1 MKIRFSLFILFAFI
15 FCQLSAQNSVFKV
28 KKELNW
34 SATPNIYNPLGIS
47 EKKFWVFEGSAQHPT
62 NPVLPV
68 INFRFPVSGKGALTP
83 TITSATYEPFDQ
95 LTTEEANLV
104 VTEDITINS
113 TIVKDRRSYFGN
125 VQLLPIRKTAD
136 GRFERLISFGLN
148 VSYQETDATLT
159 PPPPPNT
166 FTSILQDGLIYKIAV
181 AEDGVYKLDYNF
193 LKDDLKMD
201 IDNIDPKQI
210 RLFGNGGGFL
220 PETIATFREDDL
232 VENHIQ
238 IIDGGDNSFDS
249 GDYILFYGEGPHK
262 WYFNDTRDRYDR
274 PQNPYDTRSYYFLK
288 VNSGEAQIMID
299 QNSINAPDYT
309 VTTFNDFDRFEED
322 KINLLGALARGGHGT
337 GKTWYG
343 DQFNPTR
350 ERNYNFE
357 FPNIVSSAEADVSVT
372 MALRSASSSYFN
384 VIAGGETFRSTNAS
398 GVRLNEAE
406 TTFAN
411 SKTVNGTFQGA
422 QSNLT
427 IQVTNPPD
435 ATQINEAF
443 LDYVQVNVRRELI
456 MAGNQMDFRDINVR
470 DYANATYEVQGINN
484 NHQIWD
490 ITDPLRPRIQKGE
503 TSGNIYRFGV
513 NIIPSNPI
521 RTFIAFN
528 QQDGLLSPEAIGLVA
543 NQNIHA
549 IQRADMVIVY
559 HSEFETATQRL
570 ADHRRQHSNLEVV
583 TVLIDQLYNEFSS
596 GKQDPTAIRDF
607 VRMLYDRDEDFK
619 YLLLFGDGSYDY
631 RNITNTPNLDNY
643 IPVYQTDTHLNPI
656 FGFPAD
662 DYFALVSEEDGS
674 NLSGAVD
681 IAVGRI
687 PARDAFTAD
696 KYVDKVIF
704 YDTDPTRFR
713 DWRNQLLFV
722 GDDGDSNTHTNQANQ
737 IADTTTQRHNYFNID
752 KILFDAF
759 QRVTTSGGI
768 RFPQANQ
775 SLNRNAFRGSLVTNY
790 LGHGGP
796 TGWAQERVLQVEDI
810 ESWRNFERLPLV
822 ITATCSFGGYDD
834 HTDFPGAE
842 VAVMKPDG
850 GAIALFTTVRAVF
863 SSSNFTLTRG
873 VFNNIFNDK
882 ENGGLAFGEILR
894 NSKNGNGASNVNN
907 RKFTLLG
914 DPAQRLAIPQ
924 YNVGTTTINGRSVE
938 ASTTPDT
945 IRALEKVTITGYVF
959 DNDGNVMSDFNGR
972 VYPTIYDKISR
983 LQTFGQGGNEVKD
996 FELRK
1001 NILFKG
1007 VATVTNGLFSFKFIV
1022 PKDIDYN
1029 FGFGKIS
1036 YYAEDGTRDANGFYD
1051 KMVIGGTSANPIV
1064 DDQGPIVEVFMNTED
1079 FVTGGTTDKDPVL
1092 LVNLSDDN
1100 GINIGGISIGHDL
1113 TAVLDDQTQDTYVL
1127 NDFYT
1132 AELDDYSK
1140 GTVRFPLFDMEEG
1153 LHRINVKAWD
1163 TSNNSGE
1170 GSTEF
1175 LVFNSEDAALKHVL
1189 NYPNPFTTN
1198 TNFQFEH
1205 QLSGQDLQ
1213 ILVQIFTVSGKL
1225 VKTIEKDIYADGF
1238 RVTDVNWD
1246 GKDDYGDRLARG
1258 VYLYKIKVK
1267 GTNAKDEDI
1276 RTESDFEKLVIL
1288 K

>member
-1 MKIRFSLFILFAFI
+1 MKIRFSLFILFTFV
-15 FCQLSAQNSVFKV
+15 FCQLFAQNSVFKI

-34 SATPNIYNPLGIS
+34 AAAPTIYNPLGTS
-47 EKKFWVFEGSAQHPT
+47 EKKLWVFDGSAQHPE

-68 INFRFPVSGKGALTP
+68 INFRFPVTGKGTLTP
-83 TITSATYEPFDQ
+83 IITGAIYEPFDQ
-95 LTTEEANLV
+95 LTAEEADQIIA
-104 VTEDITINS
+104 EDITLN
-113 TIVKDRRSYFGN
+113 TAIVKNRNAYFGK

-136 GRFERLISFGLN
+136 GRFERLTSFGLN
-148 VSYQETDATLT
+148 VSYQNATTFT

-166 FTSILQDGLIYKIAV
+166 FDSVLRDGLIYKIAV

-193 LKDDLKMD
+193 LKDDLKID
-201 IDNIDPKQI
+201 IDNINPRQI

-220 PETIATFREDDL
+220 PELIETFREDDL

-238 IIDGGDNSFDS
+238 IVDGGDNSFDS

-262 WYFNDTRDRYDR
+262 WYFDETRERFDR
-274 PQNPYDTRSYYFLK
+274 PQNPYDTRNYYFLK
-288 VNSGEAQIMID
+288 INSGNAQTISD
-299 QNSINAPDYT
+299 QNSTNAPAYT

-357 FPNIVSSAEADVSVT
+357 FPNIVSSSEVDVTVT
-372 MALRSASSSYFN
+372 MALRSASSSHFN

-398 GVRLNEAE
+398 GVNLNEAE
-406 TTFAN
+406 TTFAR
-411 SKTVNGTFQGA
+411 SKTINGKFSGA

-435 ATQINEAF
+435 GTQINEAF
-443 LDYVQVNVRRELI
+443 LDYVQVNVRRNLI
-456 MAGNQMDFRDINVR
+456 MTGNQMDFRDINVR
-470 DYANATYEVQGINN
+470 DYPNATYEVGGIND

-503 TSGNIYRFGV
+503 RSGNSFRFGV
-513 NIIPSNPI
+513 DIIPGNPI
-521 RTFIAFN
+521 KTFIGFN
-528 QQDGLLSPEAIGLVA
+528 QQEGLLSAEAIGPVS

-549 IQRADMVIVY
+549 IRRADMVIVY
-559 HSEFETATQRL
+559 HPEFEAATQRL
-570 ADHRRQHSNLEVV
+570 ADHRRQFSNLEVV
-583 TVLIDQLYNEFSS
+583 TVPIEHVYNEFSS

-643 IPVYQTDTHLNPI
+643 IPVYQTDEHLSPI
-656 FGFPAD
+656 SGFPAD
-662 DYFALVSEEDGS
+662 DYFGLVSEEDG
-674 NLSGAVD
+674 NILSGELD

-696 KYVDKVIF
+696 KVIDKIIF
-704 YDTDPTRFR
+704 YDTDPERFR

-722 GDDGDSNTHTNQANQ
+722 GDDGDGNLHTNQANL
-737 IADTTTQRHNYFNID
+737 IADTTTQRHDYFNVD

-775 SLNRNAFRGSLVTNY
+775 SINRNAFRGSLVTNY

-810 ESWRNFERLPLV
+810 ESWQNFERLPLV

-863 SSSNFTLTRG
+863 SSSNFILTKG
-873 VFNNIFNDK
+873 VFDNIFNNK

-894 NSKNGNGASNVNN
+894 NSKNGNGASPSNN

-924 YNVGTTTINGRSVE
+924 FNVGTTSINGRPVDVS
-938 ASTTPDT
+938 ATPDT
-945 IRALEKVTITGYVF
+945 ISALEKVTITGYVF

-1007 VATVTNGLFSFKFIV
+1007 VATVTNGLFSFEFIV

-1036 YYAEDGTRDANGFYD
+1036 YYAEDGTRDANGSYNRV
-1051 KMVIGGTSANPIV
+1051 VIGGTSANPIV
-1064 DDQGPIVEVFMNTED
+1064 DDQGPVVEVFMNTED

-1113 TAVLDDQTQDTYVL
+1113 TAVLDDQTQNTYVL

-1132 AELDDYSK
+1132 AELDDFSK
-1140 GTVRFPLFDMEEG
+1140 GTVRFPLFDIEEG

-1225 VKTIEKDIYADGF
+1225 VKTIEKDTYADGF

-1276 RTESDFEKLVIL
+1276 RTESGFEKLVIL

>member
-1 MKIRFSLFILFAFI
+1 MKIRFSLFIFFAFL
-15 FCQLSAQNSVFKV
+15 FCQLSAQISVFKT
-28 KKELNW
+28 KKTLNW
-34 SATPNIYNPLGIS
+34 SATPDISNPLGTS
-47 EKKFWVFEGSAQHPT
+47 EKKFWVFEGSIQHPA

-68 INFRFPVSGKGALTP
+68 INFRFPVSGEGVLTP
-83 TITSATYEPFDQ
+83 TINSATYEPFDQ
-95 LTTEEANLV
+95 LTAEEANLV
-104 VTEDITINS
+104 VSENIELVH
-113 TIVKDRRSYFGN
+113 TIVIDRKAYFGE
-125 VQLLPIRKTAD
+125 VQLLPIRQTAD
-136 GRFERLISFGLN
+136 GRFERLISFSLN
-148 VSYQETDATLT
+148 VTFQEITSRP

-166 FTSILQDGLIYKIAV
+166 FNSVLEDGLIYKIAV

-193 LKDDLKMD
+193 LKDDLKID
-201 IDNIDPKQI
+201 VDNIASNQI
-210 RLFGNGGGFL
+210 QLFGNGGGFL
-220 PETIATFREDDL
+220 PEPVASFREDDL

-238 IIDGGDNSFDS
+238 VIDGGDNSFDN

-262 WYFNDTRDRYDR
+262 WSFNDTYDRYDR

-288 VNSGEAQIMID
+288 VNSGNGQRMAE
-299 QNSINAPDYT
+299 QNSITAPDYT
-309 VTTFNDFDRFEED
+309 VTTFNDFERIEED
-322 KINLLGALARGGHGT
+322 KINLLGSLARGGHGT

-350 ERNYNFE
+350 ERNYNFD
-357 FPNIVSSAEADVSVT
+357 FPNIVASSEGDVSVK
-372 MALRSASSSYFN
+372 MALRSARSSYYN
-384 VIAGGETFRSTNAS
+384 VIAGGETFRSANAS
-398 GVRLNEAE
+398 GVILDEAE
-406 TTFAN
+406 RQFAY
-411 SKTVNGTFQGA
+411 SRSIDKKFQVT
-422 QSNLT
+422 QDNLT
-427 IQVTNPPD
+427 IQITNPPD

-443 LDYVQVNVRRELI
+443 LDYVQVNVRRNLI
-456 MAGNQMDFRDINVR
+456 MAGNQMDFRDIDVR
-470 DYANATYEVQGINN
+470 NYANATYQVQAINA

-490 ITDPLRPRIQKGE
+490 ITDPLRPRIQKG
-503 TSGNIYRFGV
+503 TSSNNTYSFGV
-513 NIIPSNPI
+513 DIIPGNPI
-521 RTFIAFN
+521 KNFIAFH
-528 QQDGLLSPEAIGLVA
+528 QEEGLLSAEAIGEVS

-549 IQRADMVIVY
+549 IQRVDMLIVY
-559 HSEFETATQRL
+559 HPEFESATQRL
-570 ADHRRQHSNLEVV
+570 ADHRRQNDNLEVA
-583 TVLIDQLYNEFSS
+583 TVPIDQVYNEFSS

-607 VRMLYDRDEDFK
+607 VRMLYERDENFK

-643 IPVYQTDTHLNPI
+643 IPVYETDTHLNPI
-656 FGFPAD
+656 DGFPAD
-662 DYFALVSEEDGS
+662 DYFALVSENDGNS
-674 NLSGAVD
+674 LAGAVD

-696 KYVDKVIF
+696 KFVDKVIF
-704 YDTDPTRFR
+704 YDTDPNRFR
-713 DWRNQLLFV
+713 DWRNQLTFV
-722 GDDGDSNTHTNQANQ
+722 GDDGDSNTHTNQANT
-737 IADTTTQRHNYFNID
+737 IADTTTQRHEYFNID

-834 HTDFPGAE
+834 HNDFPGAE

-850 GAIALFTTVRAVF
+850 GAIALFTTVRAVY
-863 SSSNFTLTRG
+863 SNSNFTLTKAVFDKIFSDKDNRG
-873 VFNNIFNDK
+873 
-882 ENGGLAFGEILR
+882 LPFGEILR
-894 NSKNGNGASNVNN
+894 TSKNGNGATSNNN

-924 YNVGTTTINGRSVE
+924 FNVGTSTINGRSVE
-938 ASTTPDT
+938 GSTTPDT
-945 IRALEKVTITGYVF
+945 ISALEKVTITGFVY
-959 DNDGNVMSDFNGR
+959 DNEGNVMSDFNGR
-972 VYPTIYDKISR
+972 VYPTVYDKISQ

-1001 NILFKG
+1001 NVLFKG
-1007 VATVTNGLFSFKFIV
+1007 TATVRNGLFSFEFIV

-1029 FGFGKIS
+1029 FGVGKIS
-1036 YYAEDGTRDANGFYD
+1036 YYAEDGTQDANGFYE
-1051 KMVIGGTSANPIV
+1051 KIIIGGTSSNPIV

-1113 TAVLDDQTQDTYVL
+1113 TAVLDDKTQDTYVL
-1127 NDFYT
+1127 NDYYT
-1132 AELDDYSK
+1132 SELDDYSK
-1140 GTVRFPLFDMEEG
+1140 GTVRFPLFDIEEG

-1170 GSTEF
+1170 GGTEF
-1175 LVFNSEDAALKHVL
+1175 LVFNSEASMLKHVL

-1225 VKTIEKDIYADGF
+1225 VKTIEKDTYADGF

-1267 GTNAKDEDI
+1267 GTNAKDEDV

>member
-1 MKIRFSLFILFAFI
+1 M
-15 FCQLSAQNSVFKV
+15 FCQLSAQNSLFKI
-28 KKELNW
+28 KKTLNW
-34 SATPNIYNPLGIS
+34 SAAPDISNPLGTS
-47 EKKFWVFEGSAQHPT
+47 EKKFWVFEGSIQHPA

-68 INFRFPVSGKGALTP
+68 INFRFPVSGQGVLTP
-83 TITSATYEPFDQ
+83 TINSATYEPFDQ
-95 LTTEEANLV
+95 LTAEEANLV
-104 VTEDITINS
+104 VLENTEIVH
-113 TIVKDRRSYFGN
+113 TIVIDRKEYFGE
-125 VQLLPIRKTAD
+125 VQLLPIRQTAD
-136 GRFERLISFGLN
+136 GRFERLTSFTLN
-148 VSYQETDATLT
+148 VAFQEITSRP

-166 FTSILQDGLIYKIAV
+166 FNSILEDGLIYKIAV
-181 AEDGVYKLDYNF
+181 VEDGVYKLDYNF
-193 LKDDLKMD
+193 LKDDLNID
-201 IDNIDPKQI
+201 VDNISPNQI
-210 RLFGNGGGFL
+210 QLFGNGGGFL
-220 PETIATFREDDL
+220 PEPIASFREDDL

-238 IIDGGDNSFDS
+238 IIDGGDNSFDN

-262 WYFNDTRDRYDR
+262 WYFNDTHDRYDR
-274 PQNPYDTRSYYFLK
+274 PQNPYDTRSYYYLK
-288 VNSGEAQIMID
+288 VNGGDGQRMAE
-299 QNSINAPDYT
+299 QNSVVASDYT
-309 VTTFNDFDRFEED
+309 VTTFNDFERFEED
-322 KINLLGALARGGHGT
+322 KINLLGSLARGGHGT

-350 ERNYNFE
+350 ERDYNFD
-357 FPNIVSSAEADVSVT
+357 FPNVVSSPDGDVSVT
-372 MALRSASSSYFN
+372 MALRSARSSYFN
-384 VIAGGETFRSTNAS
+384 VIAGGETFRSANAS
-398 GVRLNEAE
+398 GVILDESERQ
-406 TTFAN
+406 FAH
-411 SKTVNGTFQGA
+411 SRSIDKKFQVS
-422 QSNLT
+422 QDNVT

-435 ATQINEAF
+435 VTQINEAF
-443 LDYVQVNVRRELI
+443 LDYVQVNVRRNLI
-456 MAGNQMDFRDINVR
+456 MTGNQMDFRDINVR
-470 DYANATYEVQGINN
+470 NYANATYEVQAINS

-490 ITDPLRPRIQKGE
+490 ITDPLRPRIQKGASSNN
-503 TSGNIYRFGV
+503 TYSFGV
-513 NIIPSNPI
+513 DIIPSNPI
-521 RTFIAFN
+521 KNFIAFH
-528 QQDGLLSPEAIGLVA
+528 QEEGLLSAEAIGLVA

-549 IQRADMVIVY
+549 IQRADMLIIY
-559 HSEFETATQRL
+559 HPEFEGPTQRL
-570 ADHRRQHSNLEVV
+570 ADHRRQNDNLEVV
-583 TVLIDQLYNEFSS
+583 TVSIEQIYNEFSS

-607 VRMLYDRDEDFK
+607 VRMLYERDDDFK

-643 IPVYQTDTHLNPI
+643 IPVYETDTHLNPI
-656 FGFPAD
+656 NGFPAD
-662 DYFALVSEEDGS
+662 DYFALVSEDDGNS
-674 NLSGAVD
+674 LSGAVD

-687 PARDAFTAD
+687 PARDAFIAD

-704 YDTDPTRFR
+704 YDTNPERFR
-713 DWRNQLLFV
+713 DWRNQITFV
-722 GDDGDSNTHTNQANQ
+722 GDDGDSNTHTNQANTL
-737 IADTTTQRHNYFNID
+737 ADTVTQRHQFFNID

-775 SLNRNAFRGSLVTNY
+775 SLNRSAFRGSLVTNY

-796 TGWAQERVLQVEDI
+796 SGWAQERVLQVEDI
-810 ESWRNFERLPLV
+810 ENWRNFERLPLV

-863 SSSNFTLTRG
+863 SNSNFTLTKA
-873 VFNNIFNDK
+873 VFDKIFNEK
-882 ENGGLAFGEILR
+882 NNRGLPFGEILR
-894 NSKNGNGASNVNN
+894 LSKNGNGATSNNN

-924 YNVGTTTINGRSVE
+924 FNVGTATINGRSVE
-938 ASTTPDT
+938 GSATSDT
-945 IRALEKVTITGYVF
+945 IRALEKVTITGFVY
-959 DNDGNVMSDFNGR
+959 DNEGNVMSDFNGR
-972 VYPTIYDKISR
+972 VYPTIYDKISQ

-1007 VATVTNGLFSFKFIV
+1007 TATVRNGLFSFEFIV

-1029 FGFGKIS
+1029 FGFGKVS
-1036 YYAEDGTRDANGFYD
+1036 YYAEDGTQDANGFYD
-1051 KMVIGGTSANPIV
+1051 KIIIGGTSSNPIV
-1064 DDQGPIVEVFMNTED
+1064 DDQGPIVDVFMNTED
-1079 FVTGGTTDKDPVL
+1079 FVTGGTTNKDPVL

-1113 TAVLDDQTQDTYVL
+1113 TAVLDDKTQDTYVL
-1127 NDFYT
+1127 NDYYT
-1132 AELDDYSK
+1132 SELDDYSK
-1140 GTVRFPLFDMEEG
+1140 GTVRFPLFDLEEG

-1175 LVFNSEDAALKHVL
+1175 LVFNSEESVLKHVL

-1225 VKTIEKDIYADGF
+1225 VKTIEKDTYADGF